1 MRRAALALLIL
12 LVAVAPGR
20 ADMPPAGEQGA
31 IRDVIEAQLDA
42 FQRDDAAA
50 AFAYASP
57 AIRDMFGTAE
67 RFMAMVREGYA
78 PVHRPRRVEFRDL
91 VTERGRLTQRVYVV
105 GPDGRPVIA
114 NYFMERQPDGSW
126 RIDGCVL
133 EEVPDLPV

>member
-20 ADMPPAGEQGA
+20 ADTPPEGERGA

-50 AFAYASP
+50 AFGYASP
-57 AIRDMFGTAE
+57 AIREMFGTAE

-78 PVHRPRRVEFRDL
+78 PVHRPRRVEFREL
-91 VTERGRLTQRVYVV
+91 VTARGRLTQRVYVV